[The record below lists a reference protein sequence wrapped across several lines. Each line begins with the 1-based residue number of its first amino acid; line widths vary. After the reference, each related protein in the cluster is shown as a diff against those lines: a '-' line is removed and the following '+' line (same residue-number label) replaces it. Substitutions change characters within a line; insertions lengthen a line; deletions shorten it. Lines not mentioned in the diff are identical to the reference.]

1 MARRESAAM
10 RSRGQTRIH
19 VATLRRQVQ
28 EARIDLATGV
38 RRAGVGGDCQPL
50 LRCQATRRRRATC
63 RERRPAAIITSVA
76 PLASHC
82 PERRYCASGRRATP
96 PLRTGSAARLA
107 GRCRRPWRNQTAGGL
122 GVSSVREAGR
132 GDAKLPWRV
141 RWQAGSYGQLRAR
154 ATAAVGRLLPRRVAG
169 QEEFVTTKQK
179 YLERPEGKCAVTRRR
194 GTV

>member
-63 RERRPAAIITSVA
+63 RERRLCIITYCRTARAA
-76 PLASHC
+76 PGEAVLCTRPPCHTAS
-82 PERRYCASGRRATP
+82 PNGAT
-96 PLRTGSAARLA
+96 RLA
-107 GRCRRPWRNQTAGGL
+107 GRL
-122 GVSSVREAGR
+122 V
-132 GDAKLPWRV
+132 
-141 RWQAGSYGQLRAR
+141 
-154 ATAAVGRLLPRRVAG
+154 AADG
-169 QEEFVTTKQK
+169 EI
-179 YLERPEGKCAVTRRR
+179 
-194 GTV
+194 